1 MSKDLKNV
9 ASVSLTTVLSRV
21 TGLLRDVLIF
31 AALGASA
38 WSSAFIV
45 GFTIPNLF
53 RRLFGEGALSSAFIP
68 VFSTVIEKKNVQLA
82 LAFFSHFI
90 VRWTFLLTGL
100 AIALFI
106 LVQLFLSIDTFSER
120 WVLSFKIFQ
129 WLLPYMIFICLAAIF
144 SGALNSLGR
153 FFSASFAPVLFNL
166 VLILAVLIGIFRGT
180 DESGI
185 IVWLCGGVLL
195 GGLLQ
200 LLLPLIDLKNQGWT
214 LSRTNKAVEF
224 SESFQ
229 SFQSLFFPS
238 LLGAAVL
245 QINILVSRLLAN
257 TLDDTAVSFLYVSS
271 RMMELPLGVFAIA
284 VVTVFFPVLSRTFE
298 SSTLDSFANVILK
311 GLRFILIIVLPAAV
325 GLSVLSKEILIVLFE
340 WGSFGLSDVRAT
352 VPILIIYSIAL
363 PFYSIT
369 TYAVRCFYAGK
380 NMKLPVRLSIY
391 FLILN
396 TVFSLLFMNIWG
408 VYGLALANLL
418 SAILHTVF
426 ILRAMKK
433 SYWISFNKGL
443 KEIILPIFIGLLVI
457 LIISLL
463 GKGVVSYLDY
473 THKIDAFISVFT
485 LIPLSVFGY
494 FLVLHFFKISDL
506 SFIKFSKTDNKMH
519 D

>member
-1 MSKDLKNV
+1 MSQDLKNV

-68 VFSTVIEKKNVQLA
+68 VFSTIIEKKNVQSA
-82 LAFFSHFI
+82 LSFFSHFI

-100 AIALFI
+100 ALVLVL
-106 LVQLFLSIDTFSER
+106 LVQLFLSVDALSER
-120 WVLSFKIFQ
+120 WVLSFQIFQ

-144 SGALNSLGR
+144 SGALNSIGR

-166 VLILAVLIGIFRGT
+166 VLIVAVLMGIFRGS
-180 DESGI
+180 DESEI
-185 IVWLCGGVLL
+185 IIWLCGGVLL

-200 LLLPLIDLKNQGWT
+200 LLLPMIDLKKQGWS
-214 LSRTNKAVEF
+214 LNKSNKADEF
-224 SESFQ
+224 TESIQ
-229 SFQSLFFPS
+229 SFRSLFFPS

-271 RMMELPLGVFAIA
+271 RMMELPLGVFTIA
-284 VVTVFFPVLSRTFE
+284 VVTVFFPVMSRTFE
-298 SSTLDSFANVILK
+298 SSSLDSFAKVILK

-340 WGSFGLSDVRAT
+340 WGSFELSDVTAT
-352 VPILIIYSIAL
+352 IPILIIYSVAL

-369 TYAVRCFYAGK
+369 TFAVRCFYAGK
-380 NMKLPVRLSIY
+380 NMKLPVRLSIW

-396 TVFSLLFMNIWG
+396 TVFSLIFMNIWG
-408 VYGLALANLL
+408 VYGLAFANLL
-418 SAILHTVF
+418 SAILHTIF
-426 ILRAMKK
+426 IIIALKN
-433 SYWISFNKGL
+433 SYRISFIRGL
-443 KEIILPIFIGLLVI
+443 EQLLLPILIGLFTIILF
-457 LIISLL
+457 SLL
-463 GKGVVSYLDY
+463 GKSVLSSFDY
-473 THKIDAFISVFT
+473 THKMYAFISVFI
-485 LIPLSVFGY
+485 LIPLSVAVY
-494 FLVLHFFKISDL
+494 FCVLKYFKISDL
-506 SFIKFSKTDNKMH
+506 SIQKLWKSNNEMH
-519 D
+519 G

>member
-1 MSKDLKNV
+1 MSQDLKNV

-68 VFSTVIEKKNVQLA
+68 VFSSIIEKKSVQSA

-90 VRWTFLLTGL
+90 VRWTLLLSGL
-100 AIALFI
+100 ALAMVV
-106 LVQLFLSIDTFSER
+106 LVQLFLSMGTLSER

-144 SGALNSLGR
+144 SGALNSIGR

-166 VLILAVLIGIFRGT
+166 VLIVSVVIGIIQGT

-185 IVWLCGGVLL
+185 IIWLCGGVLL

-200 LLLPLIDLKNQGWT
+200 LLLPLFDLKKQGWT
-214 LSRTNKAVEF
+214 VKRTSNAVEF
-224 SESFQ
+224 SESFE
-229 SFQSLFFPS
+229 SFRALFFPS

-257 TLDDTAVSFLYVSS
+257 TLDDTAVSLLYVSS
-271 RMMELPLGVFAIA
+271 RMMELPLGVFTIA
-284 VVTVFFPVLSRTFE
+284 VVTVFFPLMSRTFE
-298 SSTLDSFANVILK
+298 SSALDSFAEVILK

-340 WGSFGLSDVRAT
+340 WGSFRLSDVYAT
-352 VPILIIYSIAL
+352 VPILIIYALAL

-369 TYAVRCFYAGK
+369 TFAVRCFYAGK
-380 NMKLPVRLSIY
+380 DMKLPVRLSIW

-396 TVFSLLFMNIWG
+396 TIFSLIFMNLWG
-408 VYGLALANLL
+408 VYGLAFANLL
-418 SAILHTVF
+418 SAILHTFF
-426 ILRAMKK
+426 IGKAMKD
-433 SYWISFNKGL
+433 SYKISFSKGL
-443 KEIILPIFIGLLVI
+443 KQLLVPILIGLISIAL
-457 LIISLL
+457 ISLF
-463 GKGVVSYLDY
+463 GKGVVSSLDCTY
-473 THKIDAFISVFT
+473 KMHAFISVIV
-485 LIPLSVFGY
+485 LIPLSVGAY
-494 FLVLHFFKISDL
+494 FSVLQFFKISDL
-506 SFIKFSKTDNKMH
+506 SSIKLWKSNNETH
-519 D
+519 G

>member
-1 MSKDLKNV
+1 MSQEFRNV

-68 VFSTVIEKKNVQLA
+68 IFSTIIEKKSVQSA

-90 VRWTFLLTGL
+90 VRWTFLLSVF
-100 AIALFI
+100 AIALVLF
-106 LVQLFLSIDTFSER
+106 VELFLSMYPLSER
-120 WVLSFKIFQ
+120 WVLSLKIFQ
-129 WLLPYMIFICLAAIF
+129 WLMPYMIFVCLAAIF
-144 SGALNSLGR
+144 SGALNSIGR
-153 FFSASFAPVLFNL
+153 FFLASFAPVLFNV
-166 VLILAVLIGIFRGT
+166 VLISAILVGISRGG
-180 DESGI
+180 DESVI

-195 GGLLQ
+195 GGFVQ
-200 LLLPLIDLKNQGWT
+200 LLLPLIDLRKQGWKLNST
-214 LSRTNKAVEF
+214 DKPAEF

-229 SFQSLFFPS
+229 SFRSLFFPS

-271 RMMELPLGVFAIA
+271 RMMELPLGVFTIA
-284 VVTVFFPVLSRTFE
+284 VVTVFFPVMSRTFE
-298 SSTLDSFANVILK
+298 SSTLDSFAEVILK
-311 GLRFILIIVLPAAV
+311 GMRFILIIVLPAAV
-325 GLSVLSKEILIVLFE
+325 GLCFLSKEILIVLFE
-340 WGSFGLSDVRAT
+340 WGSFGLSDVNAT
-352 VPILIIYSIAL
+352 VPILIIYSVAL

-380 NMKLPVRLSIY
+380 DMQLPVRLSIW

-396 TVFSLLFMNIWG
+396 TVFSLLFMNVWG
-408 VYGLALANLL
+408 VYGLAFANLL
-418 SAILHTVF
+418 SAILHTLFIGKAMKGSYKVSFICGLKHVF
-426 ILRAMKK
+426 IP
-433 SYWISFNKGL
+433 
-443 KEIILPIFIGLLVI
+443 ILVGLLAI
-457 LIISLL
+457 TLITLL
-463 GKGVVSYLDY
+463 GKGVISYFQF
-473 THKIDAFISVFT
+473 THKIEAFMSVFV
-485 LIPLSVFGY
+485 LIPLSVCSY
-494 FLVLHFFKISDL
+494 FFVLQLFKVSDL
-506 SFIKFSKTDNKMH
+506 SIMKFWKSNDGMG